1 MRGIQKKPGMEDKKL
16 LMTTRIATIPM
27 MIAAFILA
35 SMLPQPG
42 IYLVVAFDIVFAGA
56 LAPLTLGLFWKKANR
71 PAAIASLIVGTVLR
85 LVLFY
90 TIPVELVG
98 LDSMIPPVVSFALF
112 IVVALATQK
121 KYPGEERHGVVDYVP
136 PEEDVVR
143 GEDLKGYVTPAGA
156 KLD

>member
-1 MRGIQKKPGMEDKKL
+1 
-16 LMTTRIATIPM
+16 

-35 SMLPQPG
+35 SQLPQPG

-56 LAPLTLGLFWKKANR
+56 LAPLTLGLFWKKANM
-71 PAAIASLIVGTVLR
+71 PAAIASLIGGTVLR

-90 TIPVELVG
+90 TIPVEYVG
-98 LDSMIPPVVSFALF
+98 ADSMIPPVFSFALF

-121 KYPGEERHGVVDYVP
+121 KYPGEQRHGVVDYEP

-143 GEDLKGYVTPAGA
+143 GEDLKGFVTPSGG
-156 KLD
+156 KLA